1 MKLALQNEVAIS
13 NDEVRQLDR
22 AYVFHSWSMQ
32 GNLNPLVI
40 AGAKGCEL
48 WDYEG
53 NTYLDFSSQL
63 VNVNIGYQHPRVLAA
78 MKAQLEELVTIA
90 PATANLARGE
100 AAKRIV
106 ELAPEGFSKV
116 FFTNAGA
123 DANENAIRMAR
134 LYTGRDK
141 VLSAYRSYHGNTGSA
156 IAATGDWRRVP
167 NEYSR
172 GHVHFFNPY
181 LYRSEFNAVTEE
193 EECQRALAHL
203 RRIIECEGPG
213 AIAAILLESIPG
225 TAGILVPP
233 DGYMQGV
240 RALADEFG
248 IVLILDEVMAGFGR
262 TGSWFAFEQDGVVP
276 DLVTFAKG
284 VNAGYVPAGGVLI
297 SDPIARYFDDHFFA
311 GGLTYSGH
319 PLAMAAIVATI
330 DAMKE
335 ENIVENAAQMGN
347 HVLRPGLEALAEKH
361 AIIGHVRGR
370 GLFQALEL
378 VSSREQKT
386 PLTAAD
392 MAAINVQNRVNG
404 VLSQLPAEATKTGVT
419 TEKQQNAELL
429 TFALYSPDNRFD
441 QTFLNNYVK
450 INVEPRLKRIGGVG
464 KAQLFGSN
472 YSMRLWLRPD
482 KMAQYGLIPD
492 DISSVLAKQN
502 IEAATGSFG
511 ANHPTANEYTMKYR
525 GRLSTAEEFGE
536 LVPLTSWFFLLKRPC
551 FSKRYP

>member
-1 MKLALQNEVAIS
+1 MKLAIHNEVAVS

-40 AGAKGCEL
+40 AGAQGCEL

-53 NTYLDFSSQL
+53 NTWLDFSSQL

-78 MKAQLEELVTIA
+78 MKAQLETLVTIA

-106 ELAPEGFSKV
+106 DLAPAGFSKV

-167 NEYSR
+167 NEFSR

-181 LYRSEFNAVTEE
+181 LYRSEFNAATEE

-203 RRIIECEGPG
+203 RRIIECEGPT

-233 DGYMQGV
+233 AGYMQGV

-297 SDPIARYFDDHFFA
+297 SEPIARYFDDHFFA

-335 ENIVENAAQMGN
+335 EKVVENAASIGN
-347 HVLRPGLEALAEKH
+347 EVLRPGLEALAEKH
-361 AIIGHVRGR
+361 AIIGEVRGR

-392 MAAINVQNRVNG
+392 MAAIKGALTEAGLLAFVVENR
-404 VLSQLPAEATKTGVT
+404 
-419 TEKQQNAELL
+419 
-429 TFALYSPDNRFD
+429 
-441 QTFLNNYVK
+441 
-450 INVEPRLKRIGGVG
+450 I
-464 KAQLFGSN
+464 
-472 YSMRLWLRPD
+472 
-482 KMAQYGLIPD
+482 
-492 DISSVLAKQN
+492 
-502 IEAATGSFG
+502 
-511 ANHPTANEYTMKYR
+511 
-525 GRLSTAEEFGE
+525 
-536 LVPLTSWFFLLKRPC
+536 
-551 FSKRYP
+551 